1 MNNALWI
8 SKTGM
13 AAQDTK
19 MAAISNNLANVNTVG
34 FKRDRVV
41 FEDLFYEIKRQP
53 GAPTDATNELPTGV
67 QIGSGV
73 RVVGTQKVFTQG
85 SVQNTGQQL
94 DIAIMGGGFF
104 QIENGDGDL
113 TFTRNGQFHVDA
125 EGLVVNTEGFP
136 LIPNIQVPNNA
147 TSITIGMDGIVS
159 AALAGETQNQELGQL
174 TLAQFANPSGL
185 EALGGNL
192 FKQTEA
198 SGEPLELVPTTEGVG
213 SIKQGALEGSNVQV
227 VEEMVDMITTQRAY
241 EMNAKVVS
249 AADDMLKYVS
259 QQV

>member
-41 FEDLFYEIKRQP
+41 FEDLFYEIRRQP
-53 GAPTDATNELPTGV
+53 GAPIDATNELPTGI

-85 SVQNTGQQL
+85 NVQNTGQQL
-94 DIAIMGGGFF
+94 DLAIMGDGFF
-104 QIENGDGDL
+104 QIENGDGEL
-113 TFTRNGQFHVDA
+113 TYSRNGQFHVDA

-136 LIPNIQVPNNA
+136 LVPNIQLPNNVTRVTVGA
-147 TSITIGMDGIVS
+147 DGIVS
-159 AALAGETQNQELGQL
+159 AALAGDSRNQELGQL
-174 TLAQFANPSGL
+174 TLAQFSNPSGL

-192 FKQTEA
+192 FRQTEA
-198 SGEPLELVPTTEGVG
+198 SGEALELAPSTEGVG
-213 SIKQGALEGSNVQV
+213 SLKQGALEGSNVQV
-227 VEEMVDMITTQRAY
+227 VEEMVEMITTQRAY

>member
-1 MNNALWI
+1 MNNALWV

-41 FEDLFYEIKRQP
+41 FEDLFYDIQRQP
-53 GAPTDATNELPTGV
+53 GALVDATNSLPTGV
-67 QIGSGV
+67 QVGSGV

-85 SVQNTGQQL
+85 SVINTGQDL
-94 DIAIMGGGFF
+94 DLAIMGDGFF
-104 QIENGDGDL
+104 QIENSEGDVQYS
-113 TFTRNGQFHVDA
+113 RNGQFHVNA
-125 EGLVVNTEGFP
+125 EGLIVNTEGFP
-136 LIPNIQVPNNA
+136 MVPNIGIPQDT
-147 TSITIGMDGIVS
+147 TSISFSADGIVS
-159 AALAGETQNQELGQL
+159 VQLAGDSRSQQIGQIS
-174 TLAQFANPSGL
+174 LAKFLNPAGL

-192 FKQTEA
+192 FRTTDA
-198 SGEPLELVPTTEGVG
+198 SGEAFEVIPSTEGAG
-213 SIKQGALEGSNVQV
+213 TLRQGALEGSNVKV

-249 AADDMLKYVS
+249 AADEMLQYVS
-259 QQV
+259 QTI